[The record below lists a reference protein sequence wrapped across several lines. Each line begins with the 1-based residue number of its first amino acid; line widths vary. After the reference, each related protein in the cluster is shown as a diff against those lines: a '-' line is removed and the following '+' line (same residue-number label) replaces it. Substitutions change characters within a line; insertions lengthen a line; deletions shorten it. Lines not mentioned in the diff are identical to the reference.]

1 MWEEPFAMD
10 ARSAYRC
17 EIDLSPG
24 GRTRPRTRGVGCT
37 MTVWL
42 GMRTTITGAAI
53 MKSP

>member
-1 MWEEPFAMD
+1 MA

-42 GMRTTITGAAI
+42 GMEDDYNRCRY
-53 MKSP
+53 K